1 VKILLRDFSEDGMQR
16 RKDLLAAIV
25 EAARCRHQRAE
36 INLAITDQYENM
48 RSHIERIDPRVV
60 SFAHAAAEQLG
71 LPLKNDL
78 VRGGT
83 DGARLSAEGLPTPNL
98 FTGGHDFHSR
108 FEWNT
113 IQNLERSLAFT
124 RGLLAYWCEHG
135 TEDAEV

>member
-1 VKILLRDFSEDGMQR
+1 LGVPL
-16 RKDLLAAIV
+16 
-25 EAARCRHQRAE
+25 
-36 INLAITDQYENM
+36 TD
-48 RSHIERIDPRVV
+48 
-60 SFAHAAAEQLG
+60 
-71 LPLKNDL
+71 DL